1 MEIVKYFYGD
11 RTPVMKQCFEI
22 HSYKD
27 VEYTVYKQPPVITV
41 CGVYD
46 ESTGKLN
53 IGLARCSEKDNF
65 VKKVGKELA
74 YNRAINTPYI
84 IVQLPIGSKFSNIFY
99 DIAKTLV
106 KTKTF

>member
-11 RTPVMKQCFEI
+11 RKPIITQCFRTHPYAEA
-22 HSYKD
+22 
-27 VEYTVYKQPPVITV
+27 EFTFCEQPPVVTV
-41 CGVYD
+41 CGIYD

-53 IGLARCSEKDNF
+53 IGIARCSEKDNF

-74 YNRAINTPYI
+74 YNRAVNNPYI
-84 IVQLPIGSKFSNIFY
+84 TVQLPVGSKFSNLFY
-99 DIAKTLV
+99 DIAKNLV